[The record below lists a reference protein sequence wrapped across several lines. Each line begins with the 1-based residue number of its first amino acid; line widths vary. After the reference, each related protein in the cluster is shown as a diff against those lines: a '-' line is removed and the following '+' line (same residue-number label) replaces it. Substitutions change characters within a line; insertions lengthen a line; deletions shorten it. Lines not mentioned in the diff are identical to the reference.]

1 MEKRKSRSP
10 WKGAVFPYLSILLYV
25 DAGAAIDVLSI
36 AMDSPDATFPETG
49 DGTIPPP
56 VSNASAVP
64 SSLRKSSS
72 TVPRG
77 RGAGD
82 EMEGRGGVWGK
93 RIGKGRARAI
103 GWAGA
108 PVVAASGMAA
118 GAGDG
123 GVGAGMEAW
132 TESGGAGG
140 SAEVVENVCPS
151 RKTIIEVRGFC
162 RQKTPSVPCVYVQ
175 VWRMCIVCVC
185 AYAHGMCA
193 CILCVWVCT
202 CMCSRVLCT
211 YEGVCLCVCVPL
223 CAHYVRCALV
233 CVCALCY
240 TPYEFVDVPVCT
252 CVCVRA
258 WTHVALCGESAE
270 QVHPLRR
277 CRYGLSQS

>member
-151 RKTIIEVRGFC
+151 RKTIIEVRGLY
-162 RQKTPSVPCVYVQ
+162 RQTTPSVPCVCAGVAYVRC
-175 VWRMCIVCVC
+175 VRMCVC
-185 AYAHGMCA
+185 AWYVCVHFMRVGLYVYVLACA
-193 CILCVWVCT
+193 VYLRGCVP
-202 CMCSRVLCT
+202 
-211 YEGVCLCVCVPL
+211 VCLC
-223 CAHYVRCALV
+223 AF
-233 CVCALCY
+233 VCALC
-240 TPYEFVDVPVCT
+240 TLCA
-252 CVCVRA
+252 CVRMRI
-258 WTHVALCGESAE
+258 VLYPVRVC
-270 QVHPLRR
+270 
-277 CRYGLSQS
+277 